1 MIKKKAWIIILF
13 VNLQHRNGCYGNE
26 RYDKN
31 LLDMRFFDRDTE
43 FEKLREI
50 EELSHEVAQFT
61 IITGRR
67 RIGKTEMVKK
77 FYENKTILYFF
88 VARKAETDLCDI
100 YIDEIRTKL
109 NIPIIDSKGMSFAAI
124 FKFIMELSLSQHIT
138 IFIDEFQEF
147 DRVNPSI
154 YSDMQNIWD
163 NYKNKARINLIVA
176 GSVNTL
182 MNKIFKNNKE
192 PLFGRQTCTMH
203 IRPFR
208 PSVLKEI
215 MSEYCPN
222 FKNSDLLAI
231 YTLTGGVAKYV
242 ELFIDRKKFTEKK
255 MLDMFFE
262 QDSFFLSEGKNML
275 VDEFGKNYGIYFSIM
290 TLIAQGKNTRSE
302 LENALNIKELSG
314 YLKNLSEEYGLIS
327 KMQPI
332 YEKSNNKNVHYTI
345 DDQFL
350 KFWFRFVYKYTHIIE
365 VSGNDKLRMIVER
378 DFATVSGKSLENYFN
393 EMLKESGRYTRLG
406 YWHDRNGQNEID
418 IIAEDEV
425 DNKIEFIEVKR
436 QSKNFDEGVLRGKS
450 ETFMKAV
457 GSFKGYEITYRGFSM
472 DDM

>member
-1 MIKKKAWIIILF
+1 
-13 VNLQHRNGCYGNE
+13 
-26 RYDKN
+26 
-31 LLDMRFFDRDTE
+31 MRFFDRETE

-50 EELSHEVAQFT
+50 EDLSHEVAQFT

-77 FYENKTILYFF
+77 FYENRTMLYFF
-88 VARKAETDLCDI
+88 VARKAEADLCDI
-100 YIDEIRTKL
+100 FIEEIRTKL
-109 NIPIIDSKGMSFAAI
+109 HIPIMNSKGMSFATI
-124 FKFIMELSLSQHIT
+124 FKFIMELSQNQHIT
-138 IFIDEFQEF
+138 LFIDEFQDF
-147 DRVNPSI
+147 YRVNPSI

-163 NYKNKARINLIVA
+163 NYKNKAHINLIVA

-182 MNKIFKNNKE
+182 MNKIFKNKKE
-192 PLFGRQTCTMH
+192 PLFGRQTSTMH
-203 IRPFR
+203 IRPFK

-215 MSEYCPN
+215 MAEYYPN
-222 FKNSDLLAI
+222 YKKSDLLAI

-242 ELFIDRKKFTEKK
+242 ELLIDRKKFTEKK

-262 QDSFFLSEGKNML
+262 RDSYFLPEGKNML
-275 VDEFGKNYGIYFSIM
+275 VDEFGKDYGIYFSIL
-290 TLIAQGKNTRSE
+290 TLIAQGRNTRSE
-302 LENALNIKELSG
+302 LEQTLNIKELSG

-332 YEKSNNKNVHYTI
+332 YEKSTNKNVHYTI

-365 VSGNDKLRMIVER
+365 AGGNEKLRTIAER
-378 DFATVSGKSLENYFN
+378 DFTTVSGKSLEHYFN
-393 EMLKESGRYTRLG
+393 EVLKETGNYTRLG
-406 YWHDRNGQNEID
+406 YWHDRKGENEID

-436 QSKNFDEGVLRGKS
+436 QTKNFDEEILRGKVES
-450 ETFMKAV
+450 FMNTV
-457 GSFKGYEITYRGFSM
+457 GSFNGYEIIYRGLSIE
-472 DDM
+472 DM

>member
-1 MIKKKAWIIILF
+1 
-13 VNLQHRNGCYGNE
+13 
-26 RYDKN
+26 
-31 LLDMRFFDRDTE
+31 MRFFDREAE
-43 FEKLREI
+43 FERLREI

-67 RIGKTEMVKK
+67 RIGKTEMIKK
-77 FYENKTILYFF
+77 HYENKTMLYFF
-88 VARKAETDLCDI
+88 VARKAEADLCDI
-100 YIDEIRTKL
+100 FIDEIRTKL
-109 NIPIIDSKGMSFAAI
+109 NTPIIDSKGISFATI

-138 IFIDEFQEF
+138 LFIDEFQDF
-147 DRVNPSI
+147 YRINPSI

-163 NYKNKARINLIVA
+163 NYKNKAHINLIVA

-182 MNKIFKNNKE
+182 MNKIFKNKKE

-208 PSVLKEI
+208 PSVMKEI
-215 MSEYCPN
+215 MAEYHPGY
-222 FKNSDLLAI
+222 KKSDLLAI

-242 ELFIDRKKFTEKK
+242 ELLIDRKKFTEKK

-262 QDSFFLSEGKNML
+262 RDSYFLPEGKNML
-275 VDEFGKNYGIYFSIM
+275 VDEFGKDYGIYFSIL
-290 TLIAQGKNTRSE
+290 TLIAQGRNTRSE
-302 LENALNIKELSG
+302 LEQTLNIKELSG

-332 YEKSNNKNVHYTI
+332 YEKSTNKNVHYTI

-365 VSGNDKLRMIVER
+365 AGGNKKLRTIAER
-378 DFATVSGKSLENYFN
+378 DFTTVSGKSLEHYFN
-393 EMLKESGRYTRLG
+393 EVLKETGNYTRLG
-406 YWHDRNGQNEID
+406 YWHDRKGENEID

-436 QSKNFDEGVLRGKS
+436 QAKNFDEEILRGKVES
-450 ETFMKAV
+450 FMNAV
-457 GSFKGYEITYRGFSM
+457 GSFNGYEIIYRGLSIE
-472 DDM
+472 DM

>member
-1 MIKKKAWIIILF
+1 
-13 VNLQHRNGCYGNE
+13 
-26 RYDKN
+26 
-31 LLDMRFFDRDTE
+31 MRFFDRETE

-50 EELSHEVAQFT
+50 EDLSHEVAQFT

-77 FYENKTILYFF
+77 FYENRTMLYFF
-88 VARKAETDLCDI
+88 VARKAEADLCDI
-100 YIDEIRTKL
+100 FIEEIRTKL
-109 NIPIIDSKGMSFAAI
+109 HIPIMDSKGMSFATI
-124 FKFIMELSLSQHIT
+124 FKFIMELSQNQHIT
-138 IFIDEFQEF
+138 LFIDEFQDF
-147 DRVNPSI
+147 YRVNPSI

-163 NYKNKARINLIVA
+163 NYKNKAHINLIVA

-182 MNKIFKNNKE
+182 MNKIFKNKKE
-192 PLFGRQTCTMH
+192 PLFGRQTSTMH
-203 IRPFR
+203 IRPFK

-215 MSEYCPN
+215 MAEYYPN
-222 FKNSDLLAI
+222 YKKSDLLAI

-242 ELFIDRKKFTEKK
+242 ELLIDRKKFTEKK

-262 QDSFFLSEGKNML
+262 RDSYFLPEGKNML
-275 VDEFGKNYGIYFSIM
+275 VDEFGKDYGIYFSIL
-290 TLIAQGKNTRSE
+290 TLIAQGRNTRSE
-302 LENALNIKELSG
+302 LEQTLNIKELSG

-332 YEKSNNKNVHYTI
+332 YEKSTNKNVHYTI

-365 VSGNDKLRMIVER
+365 AGGNEKLKTIAER
-378 DFATVSGKSLENYFN
+378 DFTTVSGKSLEHYFN
-393 EMLKESGRYTRLG
+393 EVLKETGTYTRLG
-406 YWHDRNGQNEID
+406 YWHDRKGENEID

-436 QSKNFDEGVLRGKS
+436 QAKNFDEEILRGKVES
-450 ETFMKAV
+450 FMNTV
-457 GSFKGYEITYRGFSM
+457 GSFNDYEIIYRGLSIE
-472 DDM
+472 DM

>member
-1 MIKKKAWIIILF
+1 
-13 VNLQHRNGCYGNE
+13 
-26 RYDKN
+26 
-31 LLDMRFFDRDTE
+31 MRFFDREIE

-50 EELSHEVAQFT
+50 EDLSHEIAQFT

-67 RIGKTEMVKK
+67 RVGKTEMVKK
-77 FYENKTILYFF
+77 FYEGRTMLYFF

-100 YIDEIRTKL
+100 FIDEVRTKL
-109 NIPIIDSKGMSFAAI
+109 NMPIINGKGMSFAAM
-124 FKFIMELSLSQHIT
+124 FKYIMELSQTQHINL
-138 IFIDEFQEF
+138 FIDEFQDF
-147 DRVNPSI
+147 YRVNPSI

-163 NYKNKARINLIVA
+163 SYKNKAHINLIVA

-182 MNKIFKNNKE
+182 MNKIFKDKKQ
-192 PLFGRQTCTMH
+192 PLFGRHTNTMH

-215 MSEYCPN
+215 MSEYCPGC
-222 FKNSDLLAI
+222 KKSDLLAL

-242 ELFIDRKKFTEKK
+242 ELFVDRKKFTEKK

-262 QDSFFLSEGKNML
+262 RDSYFLSEGKNML
-275 VDEFGKNYGIYFSIM
+275 VDEFGKDYGIYFSIL
-290 TLIAQGKNTRSE
+290 TLVAQCRNTRSE

-332 YEKSNNKNVHYTI
+332 YEKSTNKNVHYVI
-345 DDQFL
+345 DDLFL
-350 KFWFRFVYKYTHIIE
+350 RFWFRFVYKYTHIIE
-365 VSGNDKLRMIVER
+365 AGGNDKLKVIVER
-378 DFATVSGKSLENYFN
+378 DFTTVSGKSLESYFN
-393 EMLKESGRYTRLG
+393 EVLKESGQYTRLG
-406 YWHDRNGQNEID
+406 YWHDRKGENEID

-436 QSKNFDEGVLRGKS
+436 QKKNFDEDILKDKS

-457 GSFKGYEITYRGFSM
+457 GPFEDYEIVYRGLSIE
-472 DDM
+472 DM